1 MIIFKMKF
9 LVALIILGISLY
21 LAYLVKNKILEFQF
35 RTEKEKF
42 PVLNILS
49 HIAYISIAVIGTLT
63 SLSMM
68 GVDITALV
76 AGIGITGFAV
86 GFALKDIISNLIA
99 GIMIILYNPFKIG
112 EYIKVSGY
120 EGKVVEIN
128 LRYTVLEKEGSKVL
142 VPNATMF
149 KNIITVSKV

>member
-1 MIIFKMKF
+1 MIIFRMK
-9 LVALIILGISLY
+9 LIIALTVLGISLY
-21 LAYLVKNKILEFQF
+21 LAYLAKNKVLEFRF
-35 RTEKEKF
+35 RIEKEKL
-42 PVLNILS
+42 PILNILS
-49 HIAYISIAVIGTLT
+49 NVAYISIAIIGMLT
-63 SLSMM
+63 SLSII

-76 AGIGITGFAV
+76 AGIGITGLAV

-99 GIMIILYNPFKIG
+99 GIMIMLYNPFRIG
-112 EYIKVSGY
+112 DYIEVSGY
-120 EGKVVEIN
+120 EGKVIEIN